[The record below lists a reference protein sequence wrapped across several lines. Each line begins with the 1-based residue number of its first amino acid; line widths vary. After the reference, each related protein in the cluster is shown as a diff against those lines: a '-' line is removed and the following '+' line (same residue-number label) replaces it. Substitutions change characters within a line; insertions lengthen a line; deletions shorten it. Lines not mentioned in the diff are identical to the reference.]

1 MPEVFQFEF
10 MQRAF
15 LASIVIGVIAPLIG
29 IFLVVRRYSLMSDTL
44 AHVSLMGVA
53 LGLLLNVSP
62 IVAAIAT
69 STLAALGIERLRETR
84 RIHGESLLALFLSGS
99 LAIAVVLISIANG
112 FTVNLFSFLF
122 GSVSTVGP
130 GDLYLIT
137 ILGLVVIATVVLLY
151 KEFFFVSFDEEVAR
165 AYGVRSTT
173 YNLVLAVLVA
183 VTISLAMQVVG
194 ILLIG
199 ALTVIP
205 VVSAT
210 QFSRSFRVTLL
221 LAIAFS
227 LVSVISGLLAAFYLD
242 WASGGTIVLFTLV
255 IFLLCLAVTK
265 E

>member
-1 MPEVFQFEF
+1 MPEIFQYEF

-15 LASIVIGVIAPLIG
+15 LASIVIGIIAPLIG
-29 IFLVVRRYSLMSDTL
+29 IFLVVKRYSLMSDTL

-53 LGLLLNVSP
+53 IGLLINVSP
-62 IVAAIAT
+62 VITAIAA

-99 LAIAVVLISIANG
+99 LAIAVVLISIAHG

-130 GDLYLIT
+130 GDLYLIIT
-137 ILGLVVIATVVLLY
+137 LGLVVIATVVLLY
-151 KEFFFVSFDEEVAR
+151 KEFFFVSFDEEVAQ
-165 AYGVRSTT
+165 AYGIKSSTL
-173 YNLVLAVLVA
+173 NLVLAVLVA
-183 VTISLAMQVVG
+183 LTISLSMQVVG

-205 VVSAT
+205 VISAT
-210 QFSRSFRVTLL
+210 QFGRGFKVTLM
-221 LAIAFS
+221 LAISFS

-242 WASGGTIVLFTLV
+242 WASGGTIVLFTLI
-255 IFLLCLAVTK
+255 IFLLCLLVTRD
-265 E
+265 